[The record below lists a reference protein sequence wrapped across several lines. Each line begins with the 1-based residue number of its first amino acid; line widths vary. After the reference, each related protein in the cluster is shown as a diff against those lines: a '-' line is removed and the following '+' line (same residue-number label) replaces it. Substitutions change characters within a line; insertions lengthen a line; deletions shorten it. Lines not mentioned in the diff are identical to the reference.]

1 MKTETATNYAT
12 NYASSVSS
20 ILLQNV
26 EIILGNSLIK
36 KKVMLKIIFNKVSQ
50 RGCITKRTKNFLDLK
65 PNSKERILGCTF
77 GNKEVLTKLS
87 RKVSLNLE
95 NKANESYS
103 I

>member
-36 KKVMLKIIFNKVSQ
+36 KKVMLKIIFN
-50 RGCITKRTKNFLDLK
+50 
-65 PNSKERILGCTF
+65 
-77 GNKEVLTKLS
+77 
-87 RKVSLNLE
+87 
-95 NKANESYS
+95 
-103 I
+103 